1 MGNSIDAR
9 KGRIAASPRATAAS
23 CSKLMGEHFCG
34 GRSGACS
41 TAGKTGHDQ
50 PDADMRA
57 KNIPLLTGSP
67 GTMIARPAR
76 SDTSR
81 GEETTIPWPVRVL

>member
-34 GRSGACS
+34 GRSGAYP

-50 PDADMRA
+50 PDADMREKYPVTHRFA
-57 KNIPLLTGSP
+57 WHHD
-67 GTMIARPAR
+67 RPAR
-76 SDTSR
+76 EAR
-81 GEETTIPWPVRVL
+81 HFAR